1 MFTCAAVN
9 VVATLVAIVGVDR
22 VGRRFLFIASG
33 ILMVMC
39 EIIVGV
45 CLGHFFHANHGVLP
59 DNVSN
64 GILAVICIY
73 VANFAWSW
81 GQSFLLAPNT
91 TQSFLLASD
100 SIPCPLPSTGVPFAA
115 PKWLCLDALPVLD
128 STNSAQSLMPPSSI
142 LFETDLICNLQAPL
156 VGWSQQKSSLQ
167 KSGLLECLLPPPQT
181 CCSHLSLASAS
192 SPCCAT

>member
-1 MFTCAAVN
+1 MSHICLSQPKNLCAAAVN
-9 VVATLVAIVGVDR
+9 VASTLVAIIGVDR

-45 CLGHFFHANHGVLP
+45 CLGHFFHVDHGVLP

-81 GQSFLLAPNT
+81 GMCFSLSPSPRHMIKLAACTFILFN
-91 TQSFLLASD
+91 LAH
-100 SIPCPLPSTGVPFAA
+100 T
-115 PKWLCLDALPVLD
+115 LCLNWLALLILSKSLTAYQ
-128 STNSAQSLMPPSSI
+128 STCFGNG
-142 LFETDLICNLQAPL
+142 T
-156 VGWSQQKSSLQ
+156 
-167 KSGLLECLLPPPQT
+167 LL
-181 CCSHLSLASAS
+181 
-192 SPCCAT
+192 